1 MVNRHQVNVAM
12 RNFKSG
18 DDRSNSHAWERGF
31 ERSPHSELRPQL
43 QLVCQTHIA
52 RTQNRTVTVTRRGT
66 LTRGRTKG
74 RVGSDKKAKED
85 EKNIVWC
92 GYVAVEGLHRRLH
105 QPGRELRGSAFT
117 RASPASAR

>member
-1 MVNRHQVNVAM
+1 M
-12 RNFKSG
+12 
-18 DDRSNSHAWERGF
+18 
-31 ERSPHSELRPQL
+31 
-43 QLVCQTHIA
+43 
-52 RTQNRTVTVTRRGT
+52 TRRGT

-105 QPGRELRGSAFT
+105 LFFLESTFIDQNNPKRQTAGPRRGSPKLDL
-117 RASPASAR
+117 SGLV

>member
-1 MVNRHQVNVAM
+1 MHLPDPDGVGLSALQYPSLA
-12 RNFKSG
+12 
-18 DDRSNSHAWERGF
+18 RSDAGEYL
-31 ERSPHSELRPQL
+31 PQPQL
-43 QLVCQTHIA
+43 QLCQTHIA
-52 RTQNRTVTVTRRGT
+52 RAQNRTVTVTRRGT